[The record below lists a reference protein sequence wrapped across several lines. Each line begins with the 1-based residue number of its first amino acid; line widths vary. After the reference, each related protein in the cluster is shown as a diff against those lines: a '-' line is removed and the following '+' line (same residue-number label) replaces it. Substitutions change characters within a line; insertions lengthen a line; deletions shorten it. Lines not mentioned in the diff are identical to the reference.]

1 MGFGCIQVFVLG
13 LFTGAVLGTAPE
25 DERPLV
31 GTQYGKLRGVTVTIK
46 ETSRTVD
53 AFFGIPFAKPPLRF
67 ASPEPPVPWDSIRDA
82 SEYPPVCI
90 QQKDSIEGW
99 IAHYNTPFQLPR
111 VSEDCL
117 YLNVFTPSDR
127 ARNAPLPV
135 MVFIHGG
142 GLVTGLA
149 SMYDGSALS
158 SYEDVVF
165 VSIQY
170 RLGILGFFST
180 GDGQLHGNYGLL
192 DQVAALQWIQENIAD
207 FGGDPQSVTIFGES
221 AGGASVSAHVLSPL
235 SKGLFHRA
243 IAESG
248 VMTMSA
254 LVVSKDEDLIVY
266 RNIVAHLS
274 GCDPASVAEC
284 LKRKSEQ
291 EILSVTALMGFLPL
305 PVCVDGVFLPKPAEE
320 ILADKE
326 SNKVPLLLGVNNQE
340 FGWILPQLLN
350 VTLIT
355 EEIHRELLPLALGTI
370 PILGLDA
377 SGIPFVMDEYF
388 GGTKDPSELRDQLID
403 ACGDVLMVIPVLK
416 AAKYHRDSGLPV
428 YFYEFQHRSS
438 MFQDTKPDYVKADH
452 TDELIYVMGGPYL
465 RNGVVFAGDATDEE
479 KALSRTIMRY
489 WANFARNGDPN
500 GPGLAEW
507 PLYNIDEEY
516 LEINKKQKTSKRLK
530 EDKFKFWT
538 EILNEKIRA
547 LSGERG
553 DHTEL

>member
-266 RNIVAHLS
+266 RN
-274 GCDPASVAEC
+274 
-284 LKRKSEQ
+284 
-291 EILSVTALMGFLPL
+291 GFLPL

>member
-31 GTQYGKLRGVTVTIK
+31 GTQYGKLRGVTVAVK

-67 ASPEPPVPWDSIRDA
+67 ESPEPPVPWDSIRDA
-82 SEYPPVCI
+82 SEYPPVCL
-90 QQKDSIEGW
+90 QPRDSVEEW
-99 IAHYNTPFQLPR
+99 IKMYKTPFELPPL
-111 VSEDCL
+111 SEDCL
-117 YLNVFTPSDR
+117 YLNVFTPTDR
-127 ARNAPLPV
+127 ARNSPLPV

-142 GLVTGLA
+142 GLMTGLA

-170 RLGILGFFST
+170 RLGILGFLGT

-248 VMTMSA
+248 AMTMSV
-254 LVVSKDEDLIVY
+254 LVASKDEDLIFY
-266 RNIVAHLS
+266 RNLVAHHS

-284 LKRKSEQ
+284 LKSKSE
-291 EILSVTALMGFLPL
+291 EELLSIVTQTGFLPF
-305 PVCVDGVFLPKPAEE
+305 PVSVDGVFLPKTAEE
-320 ILADKE
+320 ILVGKE
-326 SNKVPLLLGVNNQE
+326 SNKVPFLLGVNSQE
-340 FGWILPQLLN
+340 FGWTLPQGLN
-350 VTLIT
+350 S
-355 EEIHRELLPLALGTI
+355 
-370 PILGLDA
+370 
-377 SGIPFVMDEYF
+377 SGIPFVMEEFF
-388 GGTKDPSELRDQLID
+388 GGTSDPSELRDRLLD
-403 ACGDVLMVIPVLK
+403 ACGDVMFVIPVLK

-438 MFQDTKPDYVKADH
+438 MFQDTKPDFVKADH

-479 KALSRTIMRY
+479 KALSRTIMGY

-500 GPGLAEW
+500 GPGLVKWA
-507 PLYNIDEEY
+507 LYNIDEGY
-516 LEINKKQKTSKRLK
+516 LEINKKQKSSKRLK

>member
-31 GTQYGKLRGVTVTIK
+31 GTQYGKLRGVTVAVK

-67 ASPEPPVPWDSIRDA
+67 ESPEPPVPWDSIRDA
-82 SEYPPVCI
+82 SEYPPVCL
-90 QQKDSIEGW
+90 QPRDSVEEW
-99 IAHYNTPFQLPR
+99 IKMYKTPFELPPL
-111 VSEDCL
+111 SEDCL
-117 YLNVFTPSDR
+117 YLNVFTPTDR
-127 ARNAPLPV
+127 ARNSPLP
-135 MVFIHGG
+135 
-142 GLVTGLA
+142 
-149 SMYDGSALS
+149 
-158 SYEDVVF
+158 
-165 VSIQY
+165 
-170 RLGILGFFST
+170 
-180 GDGQLHGNYGLL
+180 
-192 DQVAALQWIQENIAD
+192 
-207 FGGDPQSVTIFGES
+207 
-221 AGGASVSAHVLSPL
+221 VLSPL

-248 VMTMSA
+248 AMTMSV
-254 LVVSKDEDLIVY
+254 LVASKDEDLIFY
-266 RNIVAHLS
+266 RNLVAHHS

-284 LKRKSEQ
+284 LKSKSE
-291 EILSVTALMGFLPL
+291 EELLSIVTQTGFLPF
-305 PVCVDGVFLPKPAEE
+305 PVSVDGVFLPKTAEE
-320 ILADKE
+320 ILVGKE
-326 SNKVPLLLGVNNQE
+326 SNKVPFLLGVNSQE
-340 FGWILPQLLN
+340 FGWTLPQMFKMTS
-350 VTLIT
+350 VTKK
-355 EEIHRELLPLALGTI
+355 IHRELLPSALGSI
-370 PILGLDA
+370 PMLGLNS
-377 SGIPFVMDEYF
+377 SGIPFVMEEFF
-388 GGTKDPSELRDQLID
+388 GGTSDPSELRDRLLD
-403 ACGDVLMVIPVLK
+403 ACGDVMFVIPVLK

-438 MFQDTKPDYVKADH
+438 MFQDTKPDFVKADH

-479 KALSRTIMRY
+479 KALSRTIMGY

-500 GPGLAEW
+500 GPGLVKWA
-507 PLYNIDEEY
+507 LYNIDEGY
-516 LEINKKQKTSKRLK
+516 LEINKKQKSSKRLK